1 MSRKVLLSSVARL
14 WGQGACLAS
23 LGARATL
30 RVQGMQGVRLGC
42 LARATETREGIQ
54 EEDAVHAPRI
64 GRRIMA
70 LAEVQEVL
78 VESAGRLRR
87 RVALLIRRSP
97 EPEQEEQD
105 PVLAMLAGAPVDDEP
120 VTDNDRRHIAE
131 GWQAYR
137 EGRVVSSEEAK
148 QACLDAKGDTGRR
161 EANPAIPV

>member
-1 MSRKVLLSSVARL
+1 VH
-14 WGQGACLAS
+14 LAS
-23 LGARATL
+23 LDAKVTPYEVQGARL
-30 RVQGMQGVRLGC
+30 VR
-42 LARATETREGIQ
+42 LARATETREGIK
-54 EEDAVHAPRI
+54 EEDAMHAPRI

-87 RVALLIRRSP
+87 RIAWLIRQSP
-97 EPEQEEQD
+97 EPEHQEQD
-105 PVLAMLAGAPVDDEP
+105 PVLAMLAAAPVDDEP

-148 QACLDAKGDTGRR
+148 QACLDAKGDTGRK